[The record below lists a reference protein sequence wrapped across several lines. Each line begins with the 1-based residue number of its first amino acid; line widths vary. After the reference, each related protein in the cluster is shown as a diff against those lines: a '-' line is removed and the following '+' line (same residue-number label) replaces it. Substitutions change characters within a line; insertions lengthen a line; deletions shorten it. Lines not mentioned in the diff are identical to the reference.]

1 MGQKPGLAG
10 LACNLCAKFELKL
23 VKMKFCNIRISD
35 KDIGGGWEGSDD
47 GVDDVRDEVKA
58 TVDGLFS
65 ED

>member
-10 LACNLCAKFELKL
+10 PASDLCTEFELKL

-58 TVDGLFS
+58 TVYGLFS